1 MPGMLFLA
9 LLFEFIF
16 LIFLAGILYYLMTGF
31 IGVPWVPSTKKYRDI
46 MFDLAKIQPG
56 ERILD
61 IGCGDGIIVCDAV
74 KRFQAIGYGIEY
86 HYLLMLCGRIRALI
100 TGVSSKTHFIWGNMY
115 RMQYPE
121 ADVIFTYLF
130 PETNKRLEPLLK
142 ASFPSGTRV
151 VSRAF
156 SYPTLPLIT
165 KKQEG
170 RETIYLYQIP

>member
-1 MPGMLFLA
+1 MRSTRGYG
-9 LLFEFIF
+9 LLENTLSHYRQAIAFK
-16 LIFLAGILYYLMTGF
+16 LIDNRF
-31 IGVPWVPSTKKYRDI
+31 RD
-46 MFDLAKIQPG
+46 G
-56 ERILD
+56 NILD